1 MLCGLQVCAM
11 AEAMLIGKK
20 SSNYFK
26 TNILFLDKSRE
37 GNYKR
42 IDVISFAHLGDG
54 KILGLLTNVTD
65 DYHFRPV
72 HWTGAL
78 DRCIGPVY

>member
-42 IDVISFAHLGDG
+42 TRVKAASWL
-54 KILGLLTNVTD
+54 
-65 DYHFRPV
+65 HFLSADTV
-72 HWTGAL
+72 SMS
-78 DRCIGPVY
+78 C